1 MSRIWLGIAAAAV
14 LVAATS
20 SYAVFILPEQ
30 RLRTVLDEQIQH
42 LPAGVTVRYDSAHY
56 SLISGQATIAGVVV
70 HAANEHPLDLAIDTI
85 EIENPALDAAAIWS
99 RAAAAPSAIEPSTV
113 LRLADSVVAR
123 GLSMKSEV
131 VSSRLDMARIEAPR
145 IYPADLLRPEI
156 ASFWAT
162 EMALLTR
169 MQPPTLDDL
178 APLFRAEAA
187 ILAGIAYDGYV
198 IENLHATGK
207 MATPTNAAAM
217 PSAAAL
223 PNRPVDVVYDVRRA
237 VVGRLERGT
246 IGEIAVDDLI
256 MQLGPMGTATIAH
269 VKMSGFDVRPALER
283 ILAGAALALK
293 LLDGVKLGHIEYDGI
308 RFQPPTG
315 DAFILGTF
323 SLDNLAFDHGVP
335 ISADLAY
342 GGLHLS
348 RAQLAAGHPAFD
360 ELKELGIDGMTLSLR
375 IAYLWKPDQNRVAIH
390 DTNFKIDELGALGL
404 SADIDLAGLAAGATW
419 ASTAKITHAA
429 LRYDDA
435 SLVDRALRF
444 SASRQNI
451 APGAMREQMVGML
464 TQQGTAPGASPALA
478 NAAKAL
484 ADFVAAPH
492 SLIVELTPPAPIA
505 LAVLQVG
512 TAVGTPQLVR
522 MLGLTVTAAP

>member
-14 LVAATS
+14 LVAAAS

-30 RLRTVLDEQIQH
+30 HLRSVLDEQLQH
-42 LPAGVTVRYDSAHY
+42 LPAGVTVHYDSAHY
-56 SLISGQATIAGVVV
+56 SLMSGHATIAGVVV

-85 EIENPALDAAAIWS
+85 EIENPALDAAASWS
-99 RAAAAPSAIEPSTV
+99 RAAIAPSTIKPGTV

-123 GLSMKSEV
+123 GLSMKSEAI
-131 VSSRLDMARIEAPR
+131 SSRLDMARVEAPR

-156 ASFWAT
+156 GSFWAT

-169 MQPPTLDDL
+169 TQPPTLDDM

-198 IENLHATGK
+198 IENLHATSK
-207 MATPTNAAAM
+207 MAAPRKAAAM

-223 PNRPVDVVYDVRRA
+223 PSGPIDVAYDVRRA
-237 VVGRLERGT
+237 SVGRGERGT
-246 IGEIAVDDLI
+246 IGEIAVDDLT
-256 MQLGPMGTATIAH
+256 MRLGLIGTATIAH
-269 VKMSGFDVRPALER
+269 VKGSGFDVRPALER
-283 ILAGAALALK
+283 VLAGAALAPK

-315 DAFILGTF
+315 DAFTLGTF
-323 SLDNLAFDHGVP
+323 SLDNLAFDQGVP

-375 IAYLWKPDQNRVAIH
+375 VAYLWNPDQNRVAIH

-404 SADIDLAGLAAGATW
+404 SADIDLASLAGATW

-451 APGAMREQMVGML
+451 TPGAVREQMVGML
-464 TQQGTAPGASPALA
+464 TQQATAPGASPAVA

-484 ADFVAAPH
+484 ADFIATPH
-492 SLIVELTPPAPIA
+492 SLTVELTPPAPIA
-505 LAVLQVG
+505 LAVLQIA

-522 MLGLTVTAAP
+522 MLGLTVTTAP

>member
-1 MSRIWLGIAAAAV
+1 MGDRMSRIWLGIAAAAV

-207 MATPTNAAAM
+207 MATPT
-217 PSAAAL
+217 
-223 PNRPVDVVYDVRRA
+223 
-237 VVGRLERGT
+237 
-246 IGEIAVDDLI
+246 
-256 MQLGPMGTATIAH
+256 IAH

-348 RAQLAAGHPAFD
+348 RAQLAAGHPAF
-360 ELKELGIDGMTLSLR
+360 
-375 IAYLWKPDQNRVAIH
+375 
-390 DTNFKIDELGALGL
+390 
-404 SADIDLAGLAAGATW
+404 
-419 ASTAKITHAA
+419 
-429 LRYDDA
+429 
-435 SLVDRALRF
+435 
-444 SASRQNI
+444 
-451 APGAMREQMVGML
+451 
-464 TQQGTAPGASPALA
+464 
-478 NAAKAL
+478 
-484 ADFVAAPH
+484 
-492 SLIVELTPPAPIA
+492 
-505 LAVLQVG
+505 
-512 TAVGTPQLVR
+512 
-522 MLGLTVTAAP
+522 

>member
-1 MSRIWLGIAAAAV
+1 MRFLVLGAGAVGGYFGGRLVEAERDVTFLVRGPRTAALAEHGLTVESPLGDFRVPVKVATADMVDGPYDVVLLTAKHYDLDTAIEAIRPGMGPDSAVLPLLNGLVHLDRLAAAFGPDRVLGGVAYVGASLQPDGSIRHHNRLSGIA
-14 LVAATS
+14 
-20 SYAVFILPEQ
+20 FGE
-30 RLRTVLDEQIQH
+30 R
-42 LPAGVTVRYDSAHY
+42 GGG
-56 SLISGQATIAGVVV
+56 IS
-70 HAANEHPLDLAIDTI
+70 E
-85 EIENPALDAAAIWS
+85 
-99 RAAAAPSAIEPSTV
+99 RARAIEAEFTSTLV
-113 LRLADSVVAR
+113 SAPA
-123 GLSMKSEV
+123 SENI
-131 VSSRLDMARIEAPR
+131 LLEMWEKFTMMGAMAGMNC
-145 IYPADLLRPEI
+145 LL
-156 ASFWAT
+156 
-162 EMALLTR
+162 
-169 MQPPTLDDL
+169 
-178 APLFRAEAA
+178 
-187 ILAGIAYDGYV
+187 
-198 IENLHATGK
+198 
-207 MATPTNAAAM
+207 
-217 PSAAAL
+217 
-223 PNRPVDVVYDVRRA
+223 
-237 VVGRLERGT
+237 RGT